1 MKLRLL
7 LFVWVLFV
15 PIGSG
20 NEIKATLRVV
30 VKDELG
36 AVIPRSKLLVRWD
49 PASLQVEASK
59 GENPDTTSQADERG
73 QMAIELNSGF
83 YDVLVTSPAFTPSC
97 KKVRIKTG
105 TPVSIEFKL
114 KADPLVTAE
123 LGHEIYSN

>member
-1 MKLRLL
+1 MKPRLL
-7 LFVWVLFV
+7 LFVWLLFL

-20 NEIKATLRVV
+20 NETKATLQVV

-36 AVIPRSKLLVRWD
+36 AVIPRAKLLVRWD
-49 PASLQVEASK
+49 PASLQVEASR

-73 QMAIELNSGF
+73 QMAIALNPGF
-83 YDVLVTSPAFTPSC
+83 YDVLVTSSSFTPSC

-105 TPVSIEFKL
+105 TTVSMEFKL